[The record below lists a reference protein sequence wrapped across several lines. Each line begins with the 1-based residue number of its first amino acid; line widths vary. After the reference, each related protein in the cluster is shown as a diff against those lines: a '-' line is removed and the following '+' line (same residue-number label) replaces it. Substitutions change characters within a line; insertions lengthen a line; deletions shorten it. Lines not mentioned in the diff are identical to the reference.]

1 MPLRFAGTKCGF
13 SPYLQRILLN
23 KHCRSNNDSSGTTL
37 ADKPDHRDLTPSICE
52 EALASFSKSDDSL
65 AGVIEQ
71 NHIELRDF
79 MILSFI
85 CDQNAMSVEQ
95 ICSALGLSRHT
106 TIDCVGRLMS
116 AGLVDAAIVDEPHAS
131 TNRVVPTGAGRTL
144 ARRILGN

>member
-1 MPLRFAGTKCGF
+1 
-13 SPYLQRILLN
+13 LN
-23 KHCRSNNDSSGTTL
+23 KHCRSNNDSSDTTL
-37 ADKPDHRDLTPSICE
+37 TDKPDQPDLTPSICE
-52 EALASFSKSDDSL
+52 EALANFSKSDDSL
-65 AGVIEQ
+65 AGVIEE

-95 ICSALGLSRHT
+95 ICGALGLSRHS
-106 TIDCVGRLMS
+106 TIDCVGRLMN
-116 AGLVDAAIVDEPHAS
+116 AGLIDAAIVDDAHAS